1 MLPAASIPL
10 TRVVKLT
17 LDHQYIDRFK
27 EVFVRHKQGIAQ
39 MAGCISLQAYQ
50 DHKEPHIFFTI
61 SQWENEHALDNY
73 RYSDFFKALWTT
85 VKPMFTAK
93 AMAHSLTP
101 IG

>member
-1 MLPAASIPL
+1 MEQYPL

-17 LDHQYIDRFK
+17 LDPNLIPDFK
-27 EVFVRHKQGIAQ
+27 QVFSAHKQHIAQ
-39 MAGCISLQAYQ
+39 MTGCLSLQGFQ
-50 DHKEPHIFFTI
+50 DNKEPHIFFTI

-73 RYSDFFKALWTT
+73 RYSDFFKTLWTT

-101 IG
+101 IQ

>member
-1 MLPAASIPL
+1 MNTPL

-17 LDHQYIDRFK
+17 LAPQHMEDFK
-27 EVFVRHKQGIAQ
+27 QIWISHKTGIAN
-39 MAGCISLQAYQ
+39 MKGCISLQAFQ

-73 RYSDFFKALWTT
+73 RYSDFFKSLWSA

-93 AMAHSLTP
+93 AMAHSLLP
-101 IG
+101 V